1 MKRMQ
6 KEDWVFIVGVLAILA
21 LIAFSQ
27 VACDGDDGVVTHA
40 KTVLQTAKASWLG
53 FQDQAAEM
61 RLAGRLTDAQWA
73 QWVDIDA
80 KYRALHNDA
89 VQALKIYE
97 SVRDKPA
104 QEALI
109 AALAHLSDIIQRA
122 ADTIN
127 AWQSAGGGGPGGAPA
142 AVREED
148 PAKGEQ
154 S

>member
-1 MKRMQ
+1 MKRSQ
-6 KEDWVFIVGVLAILA
+6 KETWVFLIGVLAILA

-40 KTVLQTAKASWLG
+40 KTVLKTAKESWLG

-61 RLAGRLTDAQWA
+61 RLNSRLTDAQWA

-80 KYRALHNDA
+80 KYRAVHNDA
-89 VQALKIYE
+89 VQALKVYE

-104 QEALI
+104 QEALF
-109 AALAHLSDIIQRA
+109 AALGHLTEIIQRA
-122 ADTIN
+122 AETIS
-127 AWQSAGGGGPGGAPA
+127 AWQGAGGGGPGGAPA
-142 AVREED
+142 AVREDD

-154 S
+154 P